1 MSSRGSLLIET
12 IRSPDPSVRDRSVR
26 QLIAGAPPEEIL
38 RACDDLERFRQT
50 AENLYE
56 RVRASMF
63 LHAIHRYALQEAPE
77 LSDTGLVP
85 FDGFKDLM
93 ERRFEQAIA
102 SFRGAMARQGPSGA
116 I

>member
-12 IRSPDPSVRDRSVR
+12 IRSADPSVRDRSVR
-26 QLIAGAPPEEIL
+26 QLITGAEPTEVL
-38 RACDDLERFRQT
+38 RACDELERFRQT

-63 LHAIHRYALQEAPE
+63 LHAIYRYALQEAAE
-77 LSDTGLVP
+77 LRDTGHIP

-93 ERRFEQAIA
+93 ERRFEQAIG
-102 SFRGAMARQGPSGA
+102 SFRAAMAREG
-116 I
+116 